1 MRAWRMQLCG
11 ARRCRSGLCFRV
23 FMAWK
28 QQHEG
33 RVSYATRHRLMVSM
47 LIGSNARE
55 CLACAQAELC
65 AHVCV
70 QVSRWCHAK
79 DTCKTCYGLCRC
91 LVRGQRG
98 SACPPRAVLVRGDG
112 GQSRRASPRS
122 AWQVARWRVQ
132 ELTTSGGSGGKRRG
146 VGEGNSRQR
155 VLAT

>member
-1 MRAWRMQLCG
+1 MQLCG

-47 LIGSNARE
+47 LIGSNARV

-65 AHVCV
+65 VHVCV

-91 LVRGQRG
+91 LVSEAKGAWHVHLEPCLCAEMAGSQEGHLHDPRGRSHG
-98 SACPPRAVLVRGDG
+98 GACKSSRPAAAAANDEASARAILD
-112 GQSRRASPRS
+112 SASS
-122 AWQVARWRVQ
+122 
-132 ELTTSGGSGGKRRG
+132 
-146 VGEGNSRQR
+146 
-155 VLAT
+155 